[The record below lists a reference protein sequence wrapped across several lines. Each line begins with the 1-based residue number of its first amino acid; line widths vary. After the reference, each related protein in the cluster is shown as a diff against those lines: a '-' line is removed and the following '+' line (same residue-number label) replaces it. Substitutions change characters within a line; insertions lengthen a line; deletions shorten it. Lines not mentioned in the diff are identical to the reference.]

1 MKKSIWITAIAAI
14 LWAGCSKNEETVVPE
29 EGVNPS
35 SPVKIRKGGRGEG
48 ETEEENGEETKD
60 PNQSIFQK
68 DPTCTRE
75 KKLKGL
81 KEALKITLI

>member
-1 MKKSIWITAIAAI
+1 MTQH
-14 LWAGCSKNEETVVPE
+14 
-29 EGVNPS
+29 NPI

-48 ETEEENGEETKD
+48 EREEENGEETKD
-60 PNQSIFQK
+60 SINQSFKGIQY
-68 DPTCTRE
+68 TRE

>member
-1 MKKSIWITAIAAI
+1 M
-14 LWAGCSKNEETVVPE
+14 
-29 EGVNPS
+29 
-35 SPVKIRKGGRGEG
+35 GEG
-48 ETEEENGEETKD
+48 DKEEENGEETKD

-68 DPTCTRE
+68 DQTCTRE